1 MASRGQ
7 PVCRKE
13 DCSPFDIGLVYQT
26 ICRFSAPEKLRY
38 IQNIWK
44 PDQLF
49 VFPQTCEAGGK
60 LRRFRFEWLVRFPWL
75 VYSKYLDGA
84 FCLPCLC
91 FGMECGK
98 NGNKLNKLFKSPL
111 TFWTTACSRF
121 QSHSVG
127 NTDTTHGNAVIA
139 MADFMDNMTRRAVPI
154 DQQIDQLMQQQINEN
169 REKMKSIIKTV
180 IFCGQSNIPLKGRR
194 DDNPDDA
201 SLQGIFQALLQFRID
216 SGDTKLVSIF

>member
-84 FCLPCLC
+84 RLDERTDLNNVFETI
-91 FGMECGK
+91 MI
-98 NGNKLNKLFKSPL
+98 NKQH
-111 TFWTTACSRF
+111 CSY
-121 QSHSVG
+121 
-127 NTDTTHGNAVIA
+127 VIEH
-139 MADFMDNMTRRAVPI
+139 VV
-154 DQQIDQLMQQQINEN
+154 
-169 REKMKSIIKTV
+169 RE
-180 IFCGQSNIPLKGRR
+180 
-194 DDNPDDA
+194 
-201 SLQGIFQALLQFRID
+201 
-216 SGDTKLVSIF
+216 